1 MYIGR
6 FHKYKIAAICMAG
19 IQEDSL
25 SYTART
31 ICDALNKRGYKT
43 LIFSTFTDFY
53 NKTPAAIGESSIFNL
68 INHEL
73 IDILIILPETLKSA
87 EMTDKIISEA
97 KKHKTPVI
105 SIDGQHKD
113 ATNLVY
119 DYEQGFEMM
128 CRHVIEHH
136 GCKDTFLMAG
146 MRDNRFSDDRIAVYK
161 KVLAENN
168 LPFVEDGRF
177 DYGDFWSQPTKEAME
192 RFFEGGYTLP
202 DAFICINDSMAIT
215 VTKALR
221 EKGYN
226 VPEDVIVTGFD
237 ATYQSAVHTLTEI
250 TSATLDTNY
259 LAETVADTCDKC
271 LAEKAVEDIIW
282 VKYKEQ
288 FSQSCGCRTV
298 DENYTSNRLLKM
310 DDYNVAQL
318 NNETR
323 MAAYYANTV
332 DKKNYN
338 EMIAEMVKYIDDY
351 SGICINED
359 YISHIER
366 KDEDSY
372 HSVYSKEMVA
382 ICQRDIETDILDVKY
397 PAEKLIPE
405 LGKTLKRYDKVLF
418 APLSFQESVIGYYY
432 AVMDYV
438 DYSFRDTKRLITST
452 NQILENYKNTC
463 RLKEAY
469 EQIAITHSIDPLTG
483 LYNRRGYFTA
493 IDNKRKEITSAYL
506 LMLSIDM
513 DYLKQINDTFG
524 HTEGDKAIVEV
535 AEAIKSVAGTDGI
548 YARFGGDE
556 FILTLPCHD
565 EKRDAT
571 KIIGELQTHIDLYNR
586 KNKNAGYEVSV
597 SVGYKTE
604 DNDEKLDIHELIT
617 AADQLMYVQKR
628 AKKAKTEKQHIEK
641 KETSV
646 DNPFEARIHEIF
658 SGKKDVTYFYLD
670 YSQSSWYV
678 MENEYTPPCLLS
690 KAVGPLR
697 SMWLSGNI
705 YEDDKATFE
714 ELAHKIKKAYNEKLT
729 EPMLHI
735 TLRLTDT
742 GTPLWYNLMVQMIP
756 DEEGRLKELAGML
769 SLSTAEDI
777 MQMELR
783 NYYTT
788 TENPLMVTEAYSY
801 KINSN
806 KDKKYAFIQ
815 FDIKRFKLINENYG
829 EETGTELLYSIT
841 RQLKAYC
848 NPYQVSAR
856 VTGDIFTL
864 LTPYET
870 KEDILEITSTL
881 QERLKGFRGIK
892 YEFAFGVYLIED
904 TAEPI
909 RLMEDKATV
918 ARYSIK
924 KNAIENIAFYDANMQ
939 LSMENKRFIESNMKT
954 ALEEHQFLIHLQ
966 PKFSISREE
975 IVGYEALVRWN
986 HPEQGLIPPFK
997 FIPIFEENGFIS
1009 KLDYF
1014 VWECACQVL
1023 SDWKERNFK
1032 LLPISV
1038 NVSRAHLKG
1047 EEFIAK
1053 LDELVEKYGIE
1064 KSYLELEITES
1075 IEGEQTM
1082 RMTSLAKEH
1091 GYTLLMDD
1099 FGSGYSSLNTLK
1111 STRFDVLKID
1121 REFLSSF
1128 MTDERGKKIISHTI
1142 SMSKDVG
1149 LDLIAEGVETIE
1161 QAKFLE
1167 SCGCDIAQGY
1177 YYAKPMPVQ
1186 DAESY
1191 LEAKEIPKK
1200 KKK

>member
-1 MYIGR
+1 MYVGR
-6 FHKYKIAAICMAG
+6 FHKYKIAAICMAS

-25 SYTART
+25 AHTART

-53 NKTPAAIGESSIFNL
+53 TSTPAAIGESSIFSL

-73 IDILIILPETLKSA
+73 IDILIILPETIKSA

-97 KKHKTPVI
+97 KKHGTPVI
-105 SIDGQHKD
+105 SVDGQHKD

-136 GCKDTFLMAG
+136 HCKDVFLMAG
-146 MRDNRFSDDRIAVYK
+146 MRNNKFSDDRIAVYK
-161 KVLAENN
+161 KVLAEND
-168 LPFVEDGRF
+168 LPFVEEGRF
-177 DYGDFWSQPTKEAME
+177 DYGDFWSQPTKDAME
-192 RFFEGGYTLP
+192 RFFEGGYSLP
-202 DAFICINDSMAIT
+202 EAFVCVNDSMAIT
-215 VTKALR
+215 VIKLLR
-221 EKGYN
+221 EKGYRI
-226 VPEDVIVTGFD
+226 PEDVIVTGFD
-237 ATYQSAVHTLTEI
+237 ATYQTAVHSLTET
-250 TSATLDTNY
+250 TSALLDTNY
-259 LAETVADTCDKC
+259 LAETVADTCDKY
-271 LAEKAVEDIIW
+271 LAGESIENTIKI
-282 VKYKEQ
+282 KYKSL
-288 FSQSCGCRTV
+288 FSQSCGCQEV
-298 DENYTSNRLLKM
+298 DDTFVTARLLKM
-310 DDYNVAQL
+310 DDFNINQV

-338 EMIAEMVKYIDDY
+338 EMITEMVKYIDDY

-359 YISHIER
+359 YISHTER
-366 KDEDSY
+366 KEEDSY

-382 ICQRDIETDILDVKY
+382 ICQRDIETDILDVRY

-405 LGKTLKRYDKVLF
+405 LGKTLKRYDKILF

-438 DYSFRDTKRLITST
+438 DYSFRDTKRLVTST

-483 LYNRRGYFTA
+483 LYNRRGYFAA
-493 IDNKRKEITSAYL
+493 IDSKRKEMTSPYL

-524 HTEGDKAIVEV
+524 HPEGDKAIVEV
-535 AEAIKSVAGTDGI
+535 AEAIKHVAGNNGI

-556 FILTLPCHD
+556 FILTLPCD
-565 EKRDAT
+565 DKRDAP

-586 KNKNAGYEVSV
+586 SNKDAGYEVSV
-597 SVGYKTE
+597 SVGYKAE
-604 DNDEKLDIHELIT
+604 PNDEALNINELIT
-617 AADQLMYVQKR
+617 ATDQLMYVQKR
-628 AKKAKTEKQHIEK
+628 AKKAKTENLYVEAPHY
-641 KETSV
+641 SV

-658 SGKKDVTYFYLD
+658 SARSDVTYFYFN
-670 YSQSSWYV
+670 YSESSWYV
-678 MENEYTPPCLLS
+678 MENEHTPPCLLS
-690 KAVGPLR
+690 KTVGPLR
-697 SMWLSGNI
+697 AMWLSGNI
-705 YEDDKATFE
+705 YKDDMATFE
-714 ELAHKIKKAYNEKLT
+714 ELSLKIRQAYNNKLT
-729 EPMLHI
+729 EPVLQI
-735 TLRLTDT
+735 SLRLTDT

-756 DEEGRLKELAGML
+756 DEDGRLKELAGML
-769 SLSTAEDI
+769 ALSTAEDI

-815 FDIKRFKLINENYG
+815 FDIKRFKLVNENYG

-841 RQLKAYC
+841 RQLKTYC

-870 KEDILEITSTL
+870 KDDILEITSTL

-904 TAEPI
+904 ITEPV
-909 RLMEDKATV
+909 RLMEDKASI
-918 ARYSIK
+918 ARCSIK
-924 KNAIENIAFYDANMQ
+924 NNAMADVAFYDDNMK

-954 ALEEHQFLIHLQ
+954 ALEERQFLIHLQ

-975 IVGYEALVRWN
+975 IVGYEALARWN

-1023 SDWKERNFK
+1023 SDWQERNFK

-1038 NVSRAHLKG
+1038 NVSRAHLKN

-1053 LDELVEKYGIE
+1053 LDELIEKYGVE
-1064 KSYLELEITES
+1064 KRYLELEITES
-1075 IEGEQTM
+1075 VEGEQTM
-1082 RMTSLAKEH
+1082 RMTALAKEH

-1191 LEAKEIPKK
+1191 LEAKATPKK
-1200 KKK
+1200 KK